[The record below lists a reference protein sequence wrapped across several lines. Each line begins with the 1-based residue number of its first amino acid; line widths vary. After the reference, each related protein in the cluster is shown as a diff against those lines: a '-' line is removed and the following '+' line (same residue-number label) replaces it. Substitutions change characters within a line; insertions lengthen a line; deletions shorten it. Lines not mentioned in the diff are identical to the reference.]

1 MNHDVVL
8 ALVSAV
14 WVALELVV
22 GLITRSTAGKSTR
35 QDRGS
40 YTLMWIL
47 LIVAAF
53 VGGMIHQL
61 PVARM
66 PFPNATFW
74 FGIALILGGMA
85 IRATAI
91 ATLRRFFTTQVTIQ
105 ESHELIDRG
114 LYSVI
119 RHPSYTGALIAF
131 VGLGFAFGSW
141 LSLAII
147 VAAALVG
154 FGYRIRVEEAAL
166 TAHFGERY
174 RSYSSRTKRL
184 IPWLFS
190 LS

>member
-14 WVALELVV
+14 WVGLELVV
-22 GLITRSTAGKSTR
+22 GLITRSAAGKSTR

-40 YTLMWIL
+40 YALMWIL
-47 LIVAAF
+47 LIAATF
-53 VGGMIHQL
+53 IGGIIHQL
-61 PVARM
+61 PIARM
-66 PFPNATFW
+66 PLPNATFW
-74 FGIALILGGMA
+74 FGIALMLAGMA

-91 ATLRRFFTTQVTIQ
+91 ATLRRFFTVHVTIQ
-105 ESHELIDRG
+105 ESHELVDKGIYR
-114 LYSVI
+114 VI
-119 RHPSYTGALIAF
+119 RHPSYTGALISF

-147 VAAALVG
+147 IAAALIG

-166 TAHFGERY
+166 IAHFGERY

-184 IPWLFS
+184 IPFVY
-190 LS
+190 

>member
-119 RHPSYTGALIAF
+119 RHPSYTGALI
-131 VGLGFAFGSW
+131 
-141 LSLAII
+141 
-147 VAAALVG
+147 
-154 FGYRIRVEEAAL
+154 
-166 TAHFGERY
+166 
-174 RSYSSRTKRL
+174 
-184 IPWLFS
+184 
-190 LS
+190 